1 MVKKTNNLTIVIV
14 TYLTKRDILLNCL
27 ESIDKNFKVLIVENS
42 KKFPN
47 KNFFL
52 KKFSNL
58 EIICSGTNLG
68 YGKGNN
74 FGLVRTK
81 TDFALILNPDT
92 ILENNFFV
100 NVKKIIKSENFS
112 IIGCQYKND
121 KIFMPAGYF
130 DAKKNKKFRENFFI
144 KKTKKLIKVDWVV
157 GCAMLLNLNKFNKR
171 NIFDKNFFLYF
182 EEFDLC
188 KSIINNNGSIY
199 LSSELKVHHLGFK
212 SSFSTNTKLKI
223 EANKLK
229 DWHWMWSYFYFY
241 KKNYNYF
248 YALYKVFGKLIKSFF
263 KSIFY
268 IIILDKENKNKYLYR
283 FLGLFFS
290 IIGKKANY
298 RVGKFY

>member
-1 MVKKTNNLTIVIV
+1 MLKKKNNLTIVIV
-14 TYLTKRDILLNCL
+14 TYLTNKDILLNCL

-42 KKFPN
+42 KKFLN

-52 KKFSNL
+52 KKFPNL
-58 EIICSGTNLG
+58 EIICSGKNLG

-74 FGLVRTK
+74 FGISKVK
-81 TDFALILNPDT
+81 TDYALILNPDT
-92 ILENNFFV
+92 ILENNFFT
-100 NVKKIIKSENFS
+100 NVKNIIKKKNFF

-130 DAKKNKKFRENFFI
+130 EVKKNKKFRKNFFI
-144 KKTKKLIKVDWVV
+144 KKIKKLTKVDWVV

-171 NIFDKNFFLYF
+171 SIFDENFFLYF

-188 KSIINNNGSIY
+188 KSIKNNNGSIY

-212 SSFSTNTKLKI
+212 SSFSTNAKLKI

-248 YALYKVFGKLIKSFF
+248 YALYKVIGKLVKSFF

-268 IIILDKENKNKYLYR
+268 LIILDKENRNKYLYR

-290 IIGKKANY
+290 IIGKKSNY
-298 RVGKFY
+298 RVGRFY